1 LNQQHEC
8 VTVEVFHRPII
19 SCIALSM
26 GGTIKPGLF
35 MNTYY
40 SGRSS
45 HPAGLF
51 SFGLLDGPQSIA
63 VSRNGRLHLGGAYK
77 RGALYSS
84 RRAPCEKPKGKGRV
98 PLCERL
104 SWQAQGGRVNTGM
117 DGVSARLGRW
127 ENRGFGLSRFVG
139 DIHE

>member
-1 LNQQHEC
+1 
-8 VTVEVFHRPII
+8 
-19 SCIALSM
+19 
-26 GGTIKPGLF
+26 

-45 HPAGLF
+45 RLRGFSRSVSSTDRKGQGIKKRPAHHF
-51 SFGLLDGPQSIA
+51 A
-63 VSRNGRLHLGGAYK
+63 GAHR

>member
-1 LNQQHEC
+1 MNQQHEC

-63 VSRNGRLHLGGAYK
+63 VSRNGRLHLGGAHK

-84 RRAPCEKPKGKGRV
+84 RRAPCEKPMGPGASR
-98 PLCERL
+98 RA
-104 SWQAQGGRVNTGM
+104 WGGRVKWRLRSQPLR
-117 DGVSARLGRW
+117 DG
-127 ENRGFGLSRFVG
+127 
-139 DIHE
+139 IHE